1 MIQWVEYYEQSLP
14 QEYVL
19 FEYEERFLCQFMS
32 DGHLD
37 TLQGVL
43 KDHSVDVFQSVY
55 TQST

>member
-1 MIQWVEYYEQSLP
+1 MNDSFHKNTSYLSTRK
-14 QEYVL
+14 VL
-19 FEYEERFLCQFMS
+19 CISFMS